1 MASVG
6 SLPFTAESSVILY
19 SVNHRRPRFPFFAY
33 RPRKPLDSAGNNGL
47 SFRYSKAVREDYNG
61 FSLSCDRLIGGWRI
75 MIPKV
80 EAKGFVEGEDDSNEV
95 EDALQATI
103 NKSKKV
109 LALQKDLL
117 QQVFPFLFFK

>member
-1 MASVG
+1 
-6 SLPFTAESSVILY
+6 
-19 SVNHRRPRFPFFAY
+19 
-33 RPRKPLDSAGNNGL
+33 
-47 SFRYSKAVREDYNG
+47 
-61 FSLSCDRLIGGWRI
+61 

-80 EAKGFVEGEDDSNEV
+80 EAKGFVEGEDESNEV
-95 EDALQATI
+95 EDELQATI